1 MKGGFA
7 LPSAPLRRM
16 EIEELQTILQAEIQ
30 EMEVEGFDMLV
41 AKRWNTRI
49 SELAQRTEQIAE
61 NTLSAT

>member
-30 EMEVEGFDMLV
+30 EMEVEGFDLLV